1 MTSVAAGGRL
11 KVKVLEAFAEPAIE
25 AARWDRLVASGTDV
39 VFLTL
44 DWQREWWRAFGSANE
59 QLLILIAER
68 DGQACA
74 IAPLFVEKEMLFL
87 VGSDG
92 SDYLDF
98 IGRLDAP
105 VLTALLDAAR
115 RLLGDFAGI
124 GLYHVPR
131 TSRTTA
137 LLPRVAEQL
146 GLALYCEGEATAPF
160 ADLSDQERVTHLVAR
175 RGLRKAEARLRRE
188 GPLLA
193 RSPVSGE
200 LDEWVEQFFDQHEL
214 LWSAAEGWR
223 REEARSFLRA
233 IVHAGHA
240 HGWLRFSML
249 EWRARPAA
257 FEITLV
263 RGERHLSYLGSRDI
277 SLDRYSPGAVLQA
290 HGVRAAVAQGARRWD
305 FGLGEE
311 PYKLRD
317 ASGVAEVANW
327 FLYPA

>member
-1 MTSVAAGGRL
+1 MSSVAARGRL
-11 KVKVLEAFAEPAIE
+11 KVSVYEEFDH
-25 AARWDRLVASGTDV
+25 AALARRRWDQLVASGTDV

-44 DWQREWWRAFGSANE
+44 DWQREWWRAFSSDQE
-59 QLLILIAER
+59 QLLIVLAER
-68 DGQACA
+68 DAEPCA
-74 IAPLFVEKEMLFL
+74 IAPLFAAKDMLFL

-98 IGRLDAP
+98 IGRLDEA
-105 VLTALLDAAR
+105 VLTFMLDAAR
-115 RLLGDFAGI
+115 RMLGDFAGI
-124 GLYHVPR
+124 GLYHLPR
-131 TSRTTA
+131 TSRTTS
-137 LLPRVAEQL
+137 LLPRVAERL

-160 ADLSDQERVTHLVAR
+160 ADLTDVERVTHLVAR
-175 RGLRKAEARLRRE
+175 RGVRKAEARMSRG

-193 RSPVSGE
+193 RTAEKRE
-200 LDEWVEQFFDQHEL
+200 LDEWLELFYAQHAE
-214 LWSAAEGWR
+214 LWSPSEGWGR
-223 REEARSFLRA
+223 AEARSFCRA

-240 HGWLRFSML
+240 RGWLRFSML
-249 EWRARPAA
+249 EWRGRPAA

-263 RGERHLSYLGSRDI
+263 RGERHLSYLGSRDTAI
-277 SLDRYSPGAVLQA
+277 DRYSPGAVLQA
-290 HGVRAAVAQGARRWD
+290 HMVKAAVQAGARRWD